1 MKKIMIGI
9 LIIIP
14 VIILA
19 VVSAVSVVVSTR
31 AHIGVEEVSFDRNS
45 VEIVFGDESYD
56 INDYLTV
63 TVLPEKA
70 TDKTCVWEIVEDGM
84 QCFDAD
90 YKDAYDYYLAHLGE
104 ANNKEV
110 LPPVTLVD
118 ADGNKADTNT
128 TGKFKVNAS
137 CSFILECRAE
147 GKTAR
152 CTVIALDYELKS
164 VVVKGDVVNIK
175 ENENLLLSAELSP
188 VDALVERVEWIS
200 SDESI
205 LTVDSN
211 GVVVGKKE
219 GSAEIV
225 ARAYV
230 EGGYVES
237 APYVITV
244 EKNASLLGNAVST
257 DVRRIPLSAF
267 GIAENDIVNLVN
279 ASIEGDEIVIAED
292 KNEAQIETAYGVVT
306 LTVEDGIVIKN
317 KNLFAYVDG
326 ESSFVFAVGEKL
338 NLEVV
343 WKSVFKAD
351 KPQVT
356 WSVDNDRIATVTDG
370 VLEGKGNGIV
380 TVTATCGDYSDV
392 LTLNVREKAVSV
404 IMDKTADEYTDAGLA
419 LEYVIPTLKYENIE
433 ANKNKVANYIDVELV
448 RPAPPESEKAAFY
461 EAFKFELLENGEV
474 SDKGYFVSNRLYL
487 NHEKVTEK
495 TVLTVKVTAKYP
507 KYPDSTLSYDS
518 VEITVVDGVEVKNYV
533 ELKSATDEKYSVCL
547 VNDIELFDGD
557 ESQKVYE
564 NNQSTYLFCRKAYYG
579 NGFMFSAKPGQ
590 LTNTMC
596 ALLFVVDDNAV
607 ISNGVFRANTGVGD
621 IITSEDT
628 EGLQGS
634 CVIAGARYSGD
645 RDANGNRLFV
655 ENIRTEYSIFE
666 NGNVLYKALTCE
678 NYIEGCIF
686 RNSAGVGIYTRTWAL
701 LGEPSVK
708 RDTAMYTKLTT
719 KNCIMSNLTGL
730 GINFDFNKVTNA
742 GEEYRQQ
749 LIDEG
754 RMTTYNQLG
763 FLDIYNWQ
771 SVNTMKFLPQD
782 VLGNGM
788 EGVVDMFNS
797 LIRDKIA
804 DKRLDPYRYTYNRED
819 YFCLGMMSTGA
830 LDKSCLT
837 GVTQDP
843 RIKIFNSDMFGTDIK
858 KVIAN
863 PVWIITYGNDVD
875 DIIPGSEYK
884 INKKLINRLHGIGV
898 EYGEEVPFSFI

>member
-1 MKKIMIGI
+1 MKKVTIGI
-9 LIIIP
+9 LIVIP
-14 VIILA
+14 VIIML
-19 VVSAVSVVVSTR
+19 VVSLVSVVVSANT
-31 AHIGVEEVSFDRNS
+31 HIGVES
-45 VEIVFGDESYD
+45 VTLDKSRIDDVPFGLDIYD
-56 INDYLTV
+56 INDYLTA

-70 TDKTCVWEIVEDGM
+70 KNKTCTWDIDEGSIK
-84 QCFDAD
+84 FDNSELQEE
-90 YKDAYDYYLAHLGE
+90 YENYLE
-104 ANNKEV
+104 NPSDPSVKVV
-110 LPPVTLVD
+110 LAPVYLVD
-118 ADGNKADTNT
+118 ADGNRTDTNT
-128 TGKFKVNAS
+128 TGKFKVTDS
-137 CSFILECRAE
+137 CSFVIVCNAE
-147 GKTAR
+147 DKSAT
-152 CTVIALDYELKS
+152 CQVFVTDVTLKAVAVQS
-164 VVVKGDVVNIK
+164 EVSAIK
-175 ENENLLLSAELSP
+175 ESENALLSVLLNP
-188 VDALVERVEWIS
+188 VGAIVDRLEWIS
-200 SDESI
+200 SDESV

-495 TVLTVKVTAKYP
+495 TVLTVKVSAKYP
-507 KYPDSTLSYDS
+507 KFPTSSLSRDN
-518 VEITVVDGVEVKNYV
+518 VEITVVNAVK
-533 ELKSATDEKYSVCL
+533 ATDFDTLKAATEEKINVCL
-547 VNDIELFDGD
+547 VNNIEIDHSIRTDSPVLYNSAG
-557 ESQKVYE
+557 
-564 NNQSTYLFCRKAYYG
+564 YYG
-579 NGFMFSAKPGQ
+579 NGFMLSAEPGQ
-590 LTNTMC
+590 LTNTHA
-596 ALLFVVDDNAV
+596 ALMICNADNSFV
-607 ISNGVFRANTGVGD
+607 SNGIFRANRVVGD
-621 IITSEDT
+621 SISQDQT
-628 EGLQGS
+628 EGFQGS
-634 CVIAGARYSGD
+634 AIMFGTRGRTHGD
-645 RDANGNRLFV
+645 YENGNYCYLSNTRA
-655 ENIRTEYSIFE
+655 EYCIFE
-666 NGNVLYKALTCE
+666 NGNALCKVFTCE
-678 NYIEGCIF
+678 TTLEGCIL
-686 RNSAGVGIYTRTWAL
+686 RNCAGVGIYVPTRTF
-701 LGEPSVK
+701 GNDP
-708 RDTAMYTKLTT
+708 DTMTVSYSKLTT
-719 KNCIMSNLTGL
+719 KNCVMSNLVGMSL
-730 GINFDFNKVTNA
+730 SFEYKDYALDANKEIIVEKRDA
-742 GEEYRQQ
+742 
-749 LIDEG
+749 LLAEG
-754 RMTTYNQLG
+754 KNTFYKQEG

-771 SVNTMKFLPQD
+771 SVNTMNLLPSD
-782 VLGNGM
+782 VFGSGDTDVALAQGINTLLR
-788 EGVVDMFNS
+788 ER
-797 LIRDKIA
+797 LLDKKIE
-804 DKRLDPYRYTYNRED
+804 DYRYSYNREE
-819 YFCLGMMSTGA
+819 FFLIGFMSTGVKYPTYLEWSFEDERLTFVTSDILSG
-830 LDKSCLT
+830 LD
-837 GVTQDP
+837 
-843 RIKIFNSDMFGTDIK
+843 I
-858 KVIAN
+858 IAN
-863 PVWIITYGNDVD
+863 TVYLFTYKNTVE
-875 DIIPGSEYK
+875 DIVPSSDYK
-884 INKKLINRLHGIGV
+884 INKKLINKLHGVG
-898 EYGEEVPFSFI
+898 